1 MYQFKISIILFFSLF
16 LSLNLAISEKKN
28 PPKNDDVIEE
38 ALKLAGDLHYPE
50 EFKFDDIGT
59 IDHEDTYYHAFI
71 GYNDDGT
78 YRVLFFDNDQ
88 NYLGYYNVDYEPVD
102 YEDSTVLLD
111 DESDGFFGI
120 RLGKDGP
127 IDAIIIDG
135 IKTSFNRNKK
145 IDKKE
150 DSVID
155 NKIEKPQIIYRNWT
169 IKRGSKTY
177 TYECIF
183 VKKVG
188 SKIYLKEKSR
198 GKTLPF
204 SETELSTED
213 ILYLEA
219 LEVL

>member
-1 MYQFKISIILFFSLF
+1 MYQFKILIILFLSFF
-16 LSLNLAISEKKN
+16 LSLNFAISEKKN

-38 ALKLAGDLHYPE
+38 SLKLAGDLHYFE
-50 EFKFDDIGT
+50 KLKFDDIGT
-59 IDHEDTYYHAFI
+59 IEHEDTYYHSFV
-71 GYNDDGT
+71 GYNNDGT
-78 YRVLFFDNDQ
+78 YRVIFFDNNQ

-120 RLGKDGP
+120 RLGKEGP
-127 IDAIIIDG
+127 AEAILIDG
-135 IKTSFNRNKK
+135 VKISFNQNKK
-145 IDKKE
+145 INKKE
-150 DSVID
+150 ESIVE
-155 NKIEKPQIIYRNWT
+155 NKIEKPQIVYRNWT

-183 VKKVG
+183 VKKIG
-188 SKIYLKEKSR
+188 SKIFLKEKSR

-204 SETELSTED
+204 SETELSPED
-213 ILYLEA
+213 ISYLEA

>member
-38 ALKLAGDLHYPE
+38 ALKLAGDLHYPD

-71 GYNDDGT
+71 GYNDDGP

-150 DSVID
+150 DSVVD
-155 NKIEKPQIIYRNWT
+155 N
-169 IKRGSKTY
+169 
-177 TYECIF
+177 
-183 VKKVG
+183 
-188 SKIYLKEKSR
+188 
-198 GKTLPF
+198 
-204 SETELSTED
+204 
-213 ILYLEA
+213 
-219 LEVL
+219 

>member
-38 ALKLAGDLHYPE
+38 ALKLAGDLHYPD

-150 DSVID
+150 DSVVD

-177 TYECIF
+177 IYECIF

-219 LEVL
+219 LDVL

>member
-1 MYQFKISIILFFSLF
+1 MLISIILFFSLF

-38 ALKLAGDLHYPE
+38 ALKLAGDLHYPD

-150 DSVID
+150 DSVVD

-169 IKRGSKTY
+169 IKRSSKTY

-219 LEVL
+219 LDVL

>member
-38 ALKLAGDLHYPE
+38 ALKLAGDLHYPD

-150 DSVID
+150 DSVVD

-169 IKRGSKTY
+169 IKRSSKTY

-219 LEVL
+219 LDVL